1 MAYQPLAGIERKDG
15 GMGASVLPAG
25 AYSCVILDARVNRS
39 KAKGTLQVM
48 ITYDIAEGEHK
59 GHFGSSEFGNST
71 WLGLEDGSSSYT
83 AAKLDKLSASN
94 SVPPVTF
101 DAVAAVD
108 AAVMAYLASGVGE
121 MPIDQ
126 FTGKVIGFVIG
137 VEVENYKGE
146 QRERNFVDRWVTPYE
161 VKTGRFTDSKGVEHD
176 IRVPNKRNKAAQ
188 QTPQQTPPQA
198 VEQQPTAYTDE
209 YISF

>member
-39 KAKGTLQVM
+39 KAKGTLQIV
-48 ITYDIAEGEHK
+48 ITYDIADGEHK
-59 GHFGSSEFGNST
+59 GHFGSSEFDNRT

-108 AAVMAYLASGVGE
+108 AAVMAYLASGIGE

-146 QRERNFVDRWVTPYE
+146 NRERNFVDRWVTPYE
-161 VKTGRFTDSKGVEHD
+161 VKMGRFTDSKGVEHD
-176 IRVPNKRNKAAQ
+176 IRIPNKRNKSPQ
-188 QTPQQTPPQA
+188 QTQQQTPPQPA
-198 VEQQPTAYTDE
+198 HSAPNVSDDDIP
-209 YISF
+209 F